1 MKHFDPYDQL
11 YSSTEG
17 TIEKNL
23 KSFLKAK
30 HSKSKLNK

>member
-1 MKHFDPYDQL
+1 MKNFDPYHKL

-23 KSFLKAK
+23 KAFLKSK
-30 HSKSKLNK
+30 HSKSKLSK